1 MIRFFLITFLFCV
14 TLLQAQ
20 KGTLSPYSFYGLG
33 ETIFEGTA
41 DQRAMGGLTSYS
53 DSIHFNISSPATLA
67 DLKLVNY
74 GIGANYSTRDFT
86 SNENTT
92 NNVTASIDYMTVA
105 IPTKHFGFGFGLLP
119 KTAVGYRLNT
129 TDEVNDIPFESNYEG
144 SGGIN
149 QVFFSLGFSPINN
162 WGVGA
167 AIYYNFGTIISV
179 HTRQDEGVDLLSQLV
194 NESETRGIEWNLSSF
209 YKIDM
214 SERLQV
220 QLHYSYQPNANLTS
234 LNSRSISTFS
244 SLGAQR
250 DFQELNL
257 EPSGLDKTET
267 VVPSRHSFGAGIG
280 EEKKWY
286 FGGQWTENDGPIK
299 NTFYATGKV
308 NYIAASKLSVGGFFI
323 PEYDSFS
330 NYWKRIVY
338 RFGYNSS
345 TTGMVLN
352 DETIKNN
359 GITFGV
365 GLPVAGYSNLNI
377 GIEAGKLG
385 TQGSSLIEENYL
397 NIRVGFSLNDRWFL
411 KRKYN

>member
-1 MIRFFLITFLFCV
+1 M
-14 TLLQAQ
+14 
-20 KGTLSPYSFYGLG
+20 
-33 ETIFEGTA
+33 
-41 DQRAMGGLTSYS
+41 
-53 DSIHFNISSPATLA
+53 
-67 DLKLVNY
+67 
-74 GIGANYSTRDFT
+74 
-86 SNENTT
+86 
-92 NNVTASIDYMTVA
+92 
-105 IPTKHFGFGFGLLP
+105 
-119 KTAVGYRLNT
+119 
-129 TDEVNDIPFESNYEG
+129 
-144 SGGIN
+144 
-149 QVFFSLGFSPINN
+149 
-162 WGVGA
+162 
-167 AIYYNFGTIISV
+167 
-179 HTRQDEGVDLLSQLV
+179 
-194 NESETRGIEWNLSSF
+194 
-209 YKIDM
+209 
-214 SERLQV
+214 
-220 QLHYSYQPNANLTS
+220 TS
-234 LNSRSISTFS
+234 LNSRSTSTFS

-286 FGGQWTENDGPIK
+286 LGGQWTENDGPIK